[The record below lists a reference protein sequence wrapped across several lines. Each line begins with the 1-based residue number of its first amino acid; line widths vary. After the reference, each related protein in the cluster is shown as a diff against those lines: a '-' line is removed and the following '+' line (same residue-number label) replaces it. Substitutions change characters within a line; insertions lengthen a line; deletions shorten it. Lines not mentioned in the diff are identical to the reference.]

1 MKVHRWFA
9 SLVLLAVSASAGLA
23 WAGEIDL
30 KCEKLLG
37 EWKGRLDEEN
47 FKYVVAP
54 PFVIAGD
61 GGAEALAAYR
71 DRTILAATRCL
82 QKQFFSKKPAEPV
95 LILLFETQGPY
106 RRLARKWFGDANA
119 PYYGY

>member
-1 MKVHRWFA
+1 MKRRHFLA
-9 SLVLLAVSASAGLA
+9 SLIVMALASRFALPADV
-23 WAGEIDL
+23 DP
-30 KCEKLLG
+30 KCDRLLG

-106 RRLARKWFGDANA
+106 RRLARKWFGDAN
-119 PYYGY
+119 